1 MPSVADYL
9 IVFAVAAVSTY
20 IGTAFMR
27 RLAPR
32 IGAIVPPDERRVHER
47 PTATLGGAAMVVGF
61 LVALTAAWLSGAFA
75 EIFAAQTEAIGIVLA
90 VLVIFFVGAIDDLR
104 DISAPAKTAGMVLA
118 GSILSFSGVSIVV
131 FRVPFLGL
139 SFLSNDL
146 SALVT
151 VLWVVGMMNAIN
163 LIDGLDGLA
172 AGITAIAAITYFL
185 YAMRLGNLD
194 VILPGNPGGLIAI
207 IVAGLCIGFLPHNFH
222 PARIFMGDAGALVLG
237 LLMAVS
243 TMVIGGRTSQSFS
256 GQAYFFFAPIF
267 IPLVILGVPILD
279 TLLAIVRRASRR
291 KGIASADKDH
301 LHHRLMRLGH
311 GQRRSV
317 LILWGW
323 TALLSGFVLYPTYN
337 EGRGDALV
345 PIGIAALGLA
355 LYTLLHPG
363 ARQGRGT
370 GSGDG
375 VAPAE
380 DVTSPPIEPRHN
392 LPGSSPPR

>member
-1 MPSVADYL
+1 VPSILDYL
-9 IVFAVAAVSTY
+9 IVFAVAAVTTFV
-20 IGTAFMR
+20 GTAFMR
-27 RLAPR
+27 RIAPR

-47 PTATLGGAAMVVGF
+47 PTATLGGAAMVLGF
-61 LVALTAAWLSGAFA
+61 LVAFGTAWLSGAFA
-75 EIFAAQTEAIGIVLA
+75 PMFAAQTEAVGIVLA
-90 VLVIFFVGAIDDLR
+90 VLLIFAVGAIDDLR
-104 DISAPAKTAGMVLA
+104 EISAPAKTAGMVLA
-118 GSILSFSGVSIVV
+118 GVVLSFAGVSIVV
-131 FRVPFLGL
+131 FRVPFFGL
-139 SFLSNDL
+139 SFLSSDL

-151 VLWVVGMMNAIN
+151 VVWVVGMMNALN

-172 AGITAIAAITYFL
+172 AGITAIAAATFWM
-185 YAMRLGNLD
+185 YAVRLGNLD

-207 IVAGLCIGFLPHNFH
+207 IVAGLCVGFLPHNFH

-237 LLMAVS
+237 LLMAVA
-243 TMVIGGRTSQSFS
+243 TMVVGGRTSVSFS

-279 TLLAIVRRASRR
+279 TALAIVRRASRR

-317 LILWGW
+317 LILWAW

-345 PIGIAALGLA
+345 PTGIAALGLG

-363 ARQGRGT
+363 ARQERSTNGDPPVTKADGT
-370 GSGDG
+370 AGGDAAA
-375 VAPAE
+375 AP
-380 DVTSPPIEPRHN
+380 PN
-392 LPGSSPPR
+392 LPRS